1 MDSAVSAACG
11 VRARTVKNRRRSG
24 RSASSWSGEEEEEEA
39 EETQRLFLLFF
50 AANQLGVWRESDD
63 DARRPIARIEPRR
76 PRNAA
81 SQWRCEAAAFEA
93 IMMRAQPESL
103 ALLGERWCTTE

>member
-1 MDSAVSAACG
+1 MDSAVSAPRGVCG
-11 VRARTVKNRRRSG
+11 RTVKNRRSR
-24 RSASSWSGEEEEEEA
+24 RSASSWSGEEEEEEEA
-39 EETQRLFLLFF
+39 EEIQRPLLFI